1 MKSFFFCDRNGG
13 GGVIFI
19 FILPKIEHTKVITF
33 FPLPCLIFQTGEA
46 EGISLMVLEINE
58 TVFGTE
64 TCKSGEAAGEQTDPK
79 VDMQIANHPCRI
91 LPLLYYCCDRQHCV
105 QGVSY
110 QTGICNLGW
119 CVGMGCIVT
128 TALAPGWPG

>member
-1 MKSFFFCDRNGG
+1 
-13 GGVIFI
+13 
-19 FILPKIEHTKVITF
+19 
-33 FPLPCLIFQTGEA
+33 
-46 EGISLMVLEINE
+46 MVLEINE

-128 TALAPGWPG
+128 TTLAHPAGRVRQAGATNVLLCAELK

>member
-1 MKSFFFCDRNGG
+1 
-13 GGVIFI
+13 
-19 FILPKIEHTKVITF
+19 
-33 FPLPCLIFQTGEA
+33 
-46 EGISLMVLEINE
+46 MVLEINE

-119 CVGMGCIVT
+119 CRDGLHSHYDVGT
-128 TALAPGWPG
+128 RLAGLGRQAQQMFCYVQN